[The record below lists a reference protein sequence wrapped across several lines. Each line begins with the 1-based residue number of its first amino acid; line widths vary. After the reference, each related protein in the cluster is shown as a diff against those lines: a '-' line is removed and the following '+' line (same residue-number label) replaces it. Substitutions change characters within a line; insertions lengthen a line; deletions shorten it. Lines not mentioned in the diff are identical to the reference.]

1 MVNSKLHVSEL
12 IRTKN
17 IFDECGE
24 SLAAAGRAIGISR
37 QAVQQRLVRY
47 STIFDD
53 YIPKYTKIANYEK
66 EADAIIERVLTKG
79 YANLAA
85 IKEKEKI
92 QLSNPTIAKRL
103 NINKEVLQ
111 ESRALKSKG
120 DIKTQYLSLVATYG
134 KVSTTQLLGLDRNL
148 YARIYYY
155 WKSYKEFLNE
165 VLE

>member
-1 MVNSKLHVSEL
+1 MFNSKLHISEL

-17 IFDECGE
+17 VFDECGE
-24 SLAAAGRAIGISR
+24 SLAAAGRVIGISR

-47 STIFDD
+47 GTIFDD
-53 YIPKYTKIANYEK
+53 YTPKYVKIANYEK

-85 IKEKEKI
+85 IKEQEKI

-103 NINKEVLQ
+103 NINRGVLK
-111 ESRALKSKG
+111 ESRTLKNKD
-120 DIKTQYLSLVATYG
+120 DIKAQSLKLIGTHG
-134 KVSTTQLLGLDRNL
+134 KMSTAQLIVKDRNL

-155 WKSYKEFLNE
+155 WKTYKDFLDE
-165 VLE
+165 VLK

>member
-1 MVNSKLHVSEL
+1 MFNNKLHISEL

-24 SLAAAGRAIGISR
+24 NLAAAGRAIGISR

-47 STIFDD
+47 GTIFDD
-53 YIPKYTKIANYEK
+53 YIPKYVKIANYEK

-79 YANLAA
+79 YANLDA

-92 QLSNPTIAKRL
+92 QLSKPTIAKRL
-103 NINKEVLQ
+103 NINKEVLK
-111 ESRALKSKG
+111 ESRTLKNKA
-120 DIKTQYLSLVATYG
+120 DIKAQYLRLMETHG
-134 KVSTTQLLGLDRNL
+134 KMSTAKLIVIDRNL

-155 WKSYKEFLNE
+155 WKSYKDFLDE

>member
-1 MVNSKLHVSEL
+1 MFNSRLHVSEL

-24 SLAAAGRAIGISR
+24 NLAAAGRVIGISR
-37 QAVQQRLVRY
+37 QAIQQRLVRY

-53 YIPKYTKIANYEK
+53 YIPKYVKIANYEK

-79 YANLAA
+79 YANLDA

-103 NINKEVLQ
+103 NINKEILK
-111 ESRALKSKG
+111 ESRALKSKD
-120 DIKTQYLSLVATYG
+120 DIKAQYLELVGTHG
-134 KVSTTQLLGLDRNL
+134 KMSTAQLIVIDRNL

-155 WKSYKEFLNE
+155 WKTYKDFLDE
-165 VLE
+165 VLD